1 MPGLA
6 RKRLFEQLAARYP
19 ANKVREILL
28 AAEGL
33 KVARTLVPE
42 EEVADFVRAMTAL
55 GLYAAL
61 YHRKYVCQPDAG
73 KGGWISRHGLELELE
88 AAPAGLL
95 MVYLADNPSAA
106 LRAMEAEHAHADAD
120 FGALL
125 GIPACCSTF
134 YAASIVAAER
144 EQNDFILSVLD
155 HTGPRWPYRHGANI
169 AAQYFDCCLIS
180 FYPCS
185 FHCAAAAQVAL
196 DTHRVLAHYDRAWA
210 DGLLAAHHDPILY
223 TEYEGIYRLRGAR
236 YRRDTLHYDPA
247 RVEST
252 LDGVLG
258 HLVRQGD
265 RLRLF
270 GTHHALLM
278 RGRRTVC
285 EIQSRYAGLLVFD

>member
-6 RKRLFEQLAARYP
+6 RKRRFEQLAARHP
-19 ANKVREILL
+19 TNKVREILL

-42 EEVADFVRAMTAL
+42 EEAGDFVQAMTTL

-95 MVYLADNPSAA
+95 MVYLADNPTAA

-120 FGALL
+120 FGDLL
-125 GIPACCSTF
+125 GIPACCSAF
-134 YAASIVAAER
+134 YAASIAAAER
-144 EQNDFILSVLD
+144 EQNDFILPVLD
-155 HTGPRWPYRHGANI
+155 HTEPGWPYRHGANI
-169 AAQYFDCCLIS
+169 AVQYFDSGLLS

-185 FHCAAAAQVAL
+185 FHCAAAAQVTL
-196 DTHRVLAHYDRAWA
+196 DSHRVLARYDRVWA
-210 DGLLAAHHDPILY
+210 DGLLAAHHDAFLY

-236 YRRDTLHYDPA
+236 YRRDTLHYDSD

-252 LDGVLG
+252 LNGVLG

-270 GTHHALLM
+270 GTHHALVM

-285 EIQSRYAGLLVFD
+285 EIQSCYAGLLVFD

>member
-33 KVARTLVPE
+33 KVARTLAPE

-95 MVYLADNPSAA
+95 MVYLADNPTAA

-120 FGALL
+120 FGDLL
-125 GIPACCSTF
+125 GIPACCSAF
-134 YAASIVAAER
+134 YAASIAAAEQ
-144 EQNDFILSVLD
+144 EQNDFILPVL
-155 HTGPRWPYRHGANI
+155 GPHRAGLALPPRR
-169 AAQYFDCCLIS
+169 QY
-180 FYPCS
+180 
-185 FHCAAAAQVAL
+185 
-196 DTHRVLAHYDRAWA
+196 
-210 DGLLAAHHDPILY
+210 
-223 TEYEGIYRLRGAR
+223 RGAVFR
-236 YRRDTLHYDPA
+236 LLPAQLLPLFFPLRRRRSSGPGQPPGAGALRP
-247 RVEST
+247 R
-252 LDGVLG
+252 LG
-258 HLVRQGD
+258 
-265 RLRLF
+265 
-270 GTHHALLM
+270 
-278 RGRRTVC
+278 
-285 EIQSRYAGLLVFD
+285 